1 MIQIYIEGREIEIPS
16 DISFEYTLENR
27 LFSNADG
34 YSFDIEIPLR
44 DSRVN
49 TEIFGA
55 IWDKQ
60 ADVESVRLRADIITP
75 TVSLHGVIMIVGV
88 DDKSLSIQFL
98 EGKSSQNS
106 DELLDETYINRIN
119 IGEPKKM
126 PTWLH
131 YLGSIDD
138 GLNCVALPWVLA
150 DSGEYVHNEL
160 VWDDHKNSYS
170 YKLNDIE
177 MMPFLI
183 EVAKGICKAVGMSF
197 DFSQWEQSEFRH
209 IIVCNTLPSSIHLN
223 KKDFHWAMP
232 HWTVNEFFNK
242 LEYLLGGEFDFDT
255 RANKVS
261 FRFTS
266 DVIAD
271 FKPVVVDDVVDE
283 YSLEIDTDSEE
294 KQDKDILK
302 NVTYTDNGYRFW
314 KVDSCDW
321 YVRRYADSIT
331 LVRYKTMFDFIREV
345 KKYKYTSLKPAF
357 MPHNVYYVEQV
368 DSYFV
373 LRVRDVVCY
382 PNDPIPAEDI
392 EEYKLTANIW
402 YKCHE
407 VLPVN
412 NFGDFVQIDS
422 DDAESIELDIVPVAI
437 DMAETCTIFLPFNAT
452 DTDNPGEEIEI
463 DNISV
468 SQTPTFNDIMSGD
481 DSNAEYYDKLY
492 VGIWK
497 GIKNHDA
504 YTRRDVG
511 VFPDTSNVKVYQDFT
526 YRINNGLNLRL
537 NHGYSRGFEAA
548 KTIDTKKLYK
558 FSFLSDELPS
568 PRATFYIKGKRYI
581 CSKLTA
587 EFTERG
593 MSRLIE
599 GEFYRY

>member
-412 NFGDFVQIDS
+412 NFGDFVQVDS

-481 DSNAEYYDKLY
+481 DGNAEYYDKLY
-492 VGIWK
+492 VAIWK

-548 KTIDTKKLYK
+548 KSIDPKKLYK

>member
-183 EVAKGICKAVGMSF
+183 EVAKGICRAVGMSF

-437 DMAETCTIFLPFNAT
+437 DMAEACTIFLPFNAT